1 MTRPYLID
9 RAEAV
14 FLLIGFALI
23 AGMIAVAL

>member
-1 MTRPYLID
+1 MMRPFLLD

-14 FLLIGFALI
+14 FLLIGFALM